1 MPLFENDKK
10 NFVIFAALIII
21 QMVLI
26 SIQVPVGRER
36 SYFKSAVFAVFS
48 PLQRVAAGFA
58 RGVSDAWHDYFDL
71 RGIRAENQKMKKEV
85 FFLRQENK
93 LLKDA
98 VGFSKDA
105 GKFEESL
112 ARLDRSFVVAR
123 VIGVDAGNY
132 FKSVIINKGTRDGV
146 MNNQAVCDRRGNL
159 VGRTIEPVGLKEA
172 CVQLVTDNDCGV
184 SVISDTDKIVGILSG
199 DGQGR
204 CRLNY
209 VVTTTPGGAV
219 GESLTTTGFDRIY
232 PAGLRVGRIL
242 DISEESSLFK
252 RILVEPSFTFSE
264 LDRVAVILANLQD
277 SF

>member
-21 QMVLI
+21 QMILI
-26 SIQVPVGRER
+26 SIQVPVGSGR
-36 SYFKSAVFAVFS
+36 SHFKSAVFAVFS
-48 PLQRVAAGFA
+48 PLQRGAAGFA
-58 RGVSDAWHDYFDL
+58 RNVSDAWHDYFDL

-98 VGFSKDA
+98 VGFSRDSR
-105 GKFEESL
+105 KFEESL
-112 ARLDRSFVVAR
+112 GRLDRSFVVAR

-132 FKSVIINKGTRDGV
+132 FKSVTINKGTRDGV
-146 MNNQAVCDRRGNL
+146 TNNLAVCDRKGNL
-159 VGRTIEPVGLKEA
+159 VGRTIEPVSPKEA

-184 SVISDTDKIVGILSG
+184 SVVSDTDKIVGILSG
-199 DGQGR
+199 DGQGH

-209 VVTTTPGGAV
+209 VVATTRGGAV
-219 GESLTTTGFDRIY
+219 GENLLTTGFDRIY
-232 PAGLRVGRIL
+232 PAGLKVGKIL

-264 LDRVAVILANLQD
+264 LDQVAVILANLQD